1 LGRSIGFRCLRP
13 FELRGKEPPD
23 HAYVSSSPLKFRTTG
38 FPQYGFKLAF
48 SRYDLQPRGERLSDK
63 PTCTLGIRPYTQPPV
78 LHCSPAALA
87 GMIAGPIVRTFQS
100 RGPWLAGGF
109 CCPTRLSLLW
119 PHLRLSSPSPLYGLW
134 RQVHARR
141 SALGWVREG
150 PIFLC
155 LSVPFVPSSVPRWM
169 EWLALVVLAIPTRL
183 HRLCT
188 ASASIS
194 PPSSVLRWTA
204 SRGCKVRFMLRPE
217 EIASPSPTR
226 TFTFELSPP
235 ESPPRDVEYSYAANQ
250 QFPRPDFHR

>member
-1 LGRSIGFRCLRP
+1 MHARHPALYAAARPPLFPCGPCGHDIGAYSQNVPVQRP
-13 FELRGKEPPD
+13 LARRRVLLSHQFIAYYGLICASRPPRRFMD
-23 HAYVSSSPLKFRTTG
+23 
-38 FPQYGFKLAF
+38 YGDE
-48 SRYDLQPRGERLSDK
+48 STPDG
-63 PTCTLGIRPYTQPPV
+63 
-78 LHCSPAALA
+78 
-87 GMIAGPIVRTFQS
+87 
-100 RGPWLAGGF
+100 
-109 CCPTRLSLLW
+109 LLW
-119 PHLRLSSPSPLYGLW
+119 AGSER
-134 RQVHARR
+134 V
-141 SALGWVREG
+141 

-188 ASASIS
+188 GSASIS

-235 ESPPRDVEYSYAANQ
+235 ESPLRGVEYSYAANQ